1 MRTPPLWGSGGYTGR
16 APDKGVVGLDG
27 LPVEAAFLRRR
38 NHHPDGRRDTL
49 RPFAS
54 MSPDKGHRQHD
65 HLVVGPAPMPADDS
79 GRHHG
84 GKGSVLARSTG
95 RNSGILLLGQS
106 TRVDFGPRIRLAYG
120 MRRYFG
126 TLKR

>member
-1 MRTPPLWGSGGYTGR
+1 
-16 APDKGVVGLDG
+16 
-27 LPVEAAFLRRR
+27 
-38 NHHPDGRRDTL
+38 
-49 RPFAS
+49 

-65 HLVVGPAPMPADDS
+65 HLVIGSVPMPADDS
-79 GRHHG
+79 GRLYG
-84 GKGSVLARSTG
+84 GNGSVLARSTG

-106 TRVDFGPRIRLAYG
+106 TRVDFDPWIRLAYG

>member
-1 MRTPPLWGSGGYTGR
+1 
-16 APDKGVVGLDG
+16 
-27 LPVEAAFLRRR
+27 
-38 NHHPDGRRDTL
+38 
-49 RPFAS
+49 
-54 MSPDKGHRQHD
+54 
-65 HLVVGPAPMPADDS
+65 MPADDS

-84 GKGSVLARSTG
+84 GNGSVLARSTG

-120 MRRYFG
+120 VRRYFG